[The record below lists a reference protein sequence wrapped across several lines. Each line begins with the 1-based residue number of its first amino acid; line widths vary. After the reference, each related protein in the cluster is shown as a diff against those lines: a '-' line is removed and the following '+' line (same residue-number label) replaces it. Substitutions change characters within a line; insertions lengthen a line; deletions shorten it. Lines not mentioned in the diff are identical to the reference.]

1 MGIAIGILK
10 VVGKLTIKLMLIG
23 GVLYVEYRLSGGP
36 AIRKTFKEIK
46 DKRIKAEV
54 EKAKKEGNIIV
65 AEGCQVG

>member
-1 MGIAIGILK
+1 MGIVVGILK
-10 VVGKLTIKLMLIG
+10 VVGRLTIKLMLIG

>member
-1 MGIAIGILK
+1 MGIVVGILK
-10 VVGKLTIKLMLIG
+10 VVGRLTIKLMLIG

-46 DKRIKAEV
+46 DKRIRAEV

>member
-1 MGIAIGILK
+1 MGIVIGILK
-10 VVGKLTIKLMLIG
+10 VVGRLTVKLMFIG

-46 DKRIKAEV
+46 DKRIRAEV
-54 EKAKKEGNIIV
+54 EKAKKEGNVIV